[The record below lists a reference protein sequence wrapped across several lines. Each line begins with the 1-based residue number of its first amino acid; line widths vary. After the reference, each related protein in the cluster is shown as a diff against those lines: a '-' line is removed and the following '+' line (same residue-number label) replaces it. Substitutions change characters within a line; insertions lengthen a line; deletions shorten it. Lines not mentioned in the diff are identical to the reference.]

1 MAGEATLTQVN
12 GLAKR
17 VYDSTVHD
25 LRPSI
30 SMLTERA
37 GFEKGKRVG
46 ESYQV
51 SIALVPPNGFTYA
64 GNAATATG
72 PTTLKSG
79 RSMVIK
85 QASAVPFEM
94 DLREVVLW
102 ATYSRLQEQGEGA
115 VAQYYTE
122 LLSALKMA
130 AATRLEVSGYL
141 GQYSGGLGTVDTA
154 GVTDLGSNLATLLIS
169 QATWRPGLWWALGQG
184 ATIDSFTST
193 TKKNVSGALVLQ
205 SVDAVNRKI
214 TVQYSGA
221 LGTQSNAGD
230 VLFPEGAWDGTTF
243 FDMPG
248 LISQGSN
255 TSGTSLG
262 ISASSSGG
270 FMNWK
275 GNTKS
280 ISGNFTLDIL
290 EDLCGELRDRGASSR
305 SKLSAYLAN
314 KNYGLVLAEVRAQRI
329 VDSSYNSADQKI
341 GNRGVVFESKEVG
354 PIELNPYPLAAWGE
368 VYIQVDPMTQRIGSS
383 DISPTIPGTGGDG
396 GIDLIKPSGTN
407 NFESLMF
414 SDQAFINKRPNH
426 TYFVTGVTQT

>member
-12 GLAKR
+12 GLARR

-25 LRPSI
+25 LRASVSI
-30 SMLTERA
+30 ITERST
-37 GFEKGKRVG
+37 FEKGKRVG

-51 SIALVPPNGFTYA
+51 AIALVPPNGFTYA
-64 GNAATATG
+64 GNASTATG

-85 QASAVPFEM
+85 QASAVPFEL

-122 LLSALKMA
+122 LMSSLKMA
-130 AATRLEVSGYL
+130 AQTRLEVSGYL
-141 GQYSGGLGTVDTA
+141 GQYTGGLGTIDTA
-154 GVTDLGSNLATLLIS
+154 GVTDLGSNLATIVIS
-169 QATWRPGLWWALGQG
+169 TPTWRPGLWWALGQG
-184 ATIDSFTST
+184 CTLDCFATTS
-193 TKKNVSGALVLQ
+193 KQNASGPLVLQ
-205 SVDAVNRKI
+205 SVDAVNRKL
-214 TVQYSGA
+214 TVSYTGSI
-221 LGTQSNAGD
+221 GTQMNATNQ
-230 VLFPEGAWDGTTF
+230 LFPEGAWDGTTF

-248 LISQGSN
+248 LIAQGSN
-255 TSGTSLG
+255 TTGTSLG
-262 ISASSSGG
+262 ISASNSGG
-270 FMNWK
+270 YMNWK
-275 GNTKS
+275 GNTKA

-290 EDLCGELRDRGASSR
+290 EDICGELRDRGASSR

-314 KNYGLVLAEVRAQRI
+314 KNFGLVLAEVRAQRI
-329 VDSSYNSADQKI
+329 IDSSYNSSEQKV
-341 GNRGVVFESKEVG
+341 GNKGVVFESKEVG
-354 PIELNPYPLAAWGE
+354 PIELNPYPVAAWGE
-368 VYIQVDPMTQRIGSS
+368 VYVQVDPMVVRIGSS

-414 SDQAFINKRPNH
+414 SDQAFVNKRPNH
-426 TYFVTGVTQT
+426 TYFVTGVTQV

>member
-12 GLAKR
+12 GLARR
-17 VYDSTVHD
+17 VYDNVVHD
-25 LRPSI
+25 LRPSC
-30 SMLTERA
+30 SYLTERA
-37 GFEKGKRVG
+37 SFEKGKRVG

-51 SIALVPPNGFTYA
+51 AIALVPPNGFTYA

-85 QASAVPFEM
+85 QASAVPFEL

-102 ATYSRLQEQGEGA
+102 ATYSRLQEQGDGA
-115 VAQYYTE
+115 IAQYYTE
-122 LLSALKMA
+122 LMSALKMA

-141 GQYSGGLGTVDTA
+141 GQYSGGLGTVDTG
-154 GVTDLGSNLATLLIS
+154 GVTDLGGQLAS
-169 QATWRPGLWWALGQG
+169 VVFSAATWRPGLWWALGQG
-184 ATIDSFTST
+184 ATFDFFTST
-193 TKKNVSGALVLQ
+193 TKKNSAAFVLQ
-205 SVDAVNRKI
+205 SVDAVNRKVFF
-214 TVQYSGA
+214 TFTGA
-221 LGTQSNAGD
+221 IGTQVNVAD
-230 VLFPEGAWDGTTF
+230 QCFPEGAWDGTTF

-262 ISASSSGG
+262 ISASSSTG

-290 EDLCGELRDRGASSR
+290 EDICGELRDRGASAR

-314 KNYGLVLAEVRAQRI
+314 KNFGLVLAEVRAQRI
-329 VDSSYNSADQKI
+329 VDSSYNSGEQKI
-341 GNRGVVFESKEVG
+341 GNRGVTFESKEVG

-368 VYIQVDPMTQRIGSS
+368 VYVQVDPMTMRIGSS

-414 SDQAFINKRPNH
+414 SDQAFVNKRPNH

>member
-25 LRPSI
+25 LRASC
-30 SMLTERA
+30 SMLTERSK
-37 GFEKGKRVG
+37 FETGKRVG

-51 SIALVPPNGFTYA
+51 AIALVPPNGFTYA
-64 GNAATATG
+64 GNAASATG

-85 QASAVPFEM
+85 QASAVPFEL

-115 VAQYYTE
+115 VAQYYSE
-122 LLSALKMA
+122 LMSSMKMA
-130 AATRLEVSGYL
+130 AQTRLEASGYL
-141 GQYSGGLGTVDTA
+141 GQYSGGLGTVDTG
-154 GVTDLGSNLATLLIS
+154 GVTDQGGQVVKVVIS
-169 QATWRPGLWWALGQG
+169 TATWRPGLWWALGQG
-184 ATIDSFTST
+184 ATFDSFTST
-193 TKKNVSGALVLQ
+193 TKKNSGGALVLQ
-205 SVDAVNRKI
+205 SVDAVNRAI
-214 TVQYSGA
+214 FLQYTGA
-221 LGTQSNAGD
+221 LGTQVNVAD
-230 VLFPEGAWDGTTF
+230 QLFPEGAWDGTTF

-248 LISQGSN
+248 LIAQGSN
-255 TSGTSLG
+255 TTGTSLG
-262 ISASSSGG
+262 ISASNSTGY
-270 FMNWK
+270 MNWK

-290 EDLCGELRDRGASSR
+290 EDICGELRDRGASSR

-314 KNYGLVLAEVRAQRI
+314 KNFGLVLAEVRAQRI
-329 VDSSYNSADQKI
+329 IDSSYNSSEQKV
-341 GNRGVVFESKEVG
+341 GNGGVTFQSKEVG

-368 VYIQVDPMTQRIGSS
+368 VYVQVDPMVVRIGSS

-407 NFESLMF
+407 NFESLIF
-414 SDQAFINKRPNH
+414 SDQAFVNKRPNH